1 MAPADCIDFILG
13 HNQSSTSYRV
23 VETGIAD
30 QSEIDLTA
38 VSDHLPV
45 YVKIDL
51 SNATGNKPIT
61 DEKNNI
67 EIVKDG
73 NNYRITGIE
82 GIANVK
88 LYSITG
94 EIIFDTYIQDGD
106 KLPIYNQKSKI
117 VLLWLRNGN
126 EIYTHKL
133 VL

>member
-1 MAPADCIDFILG
+1 M
-13 HNQSSTSYRV
+13 
-23 VETGIAD
+23 
-30 QSEIDLTA
+30 
-38 VSDHLPV
+38 
-45 YVKIDL
+45 
-51 SNATGNKPIT
+51 T
-61 DEKNNI
+61 DEKNDI

-82 GIANVK
+82 GTANVK

-106 KLPIYNQKSKI
+106 KLPLYNQKSKI

>member
-1 MAPADCIDFILG
+1 MVTFKNNGFSILNNTKQFTYPSTAPADCIDFILG

-61 DEKNNI
+61 DEKTI
-67 EIVKDG
+67 
-73 NNYRITGIE
+73 
-82 GIANVK
+82 
-88 LYSITG
+88 
-94 EIIFDTYIQDGD
+94 
-106 KLPIYNQKSKI
+106 
-117 VLLWLRNGN
+117 
-126 EIYTHKL
+126 
-133 VL
+133 

>member
-1 MAPADCIDFILG
+1 MK
-13 HNQSSTSYRV
+13 STS
-23 VETGIAD
+23 
-30 QSEIDLTA
+30 QQ
-38 VSDHLPV
+38 